1 MIDKKYSL
9 HHPGYQHGTYPEIV
23 SATGSLLISSDGRGF
38 FDAGL
43 GAGSQILG
51 HTHSSVVAAVE
62 QQITKGSVY
71 LHNNKNIHSL
81 CEELLEI
88 LPRGHSNFV
97 FCSSGSEA
105 TQRALRLARAAT
117 GRERIGYFHGGWHGM
132 NEWTLAQDGNRF
144 GNAEKKIP
152 DGIPKQ
158 ILKDSLV
165 LPYNVNEAFEI
176 LESVPNN
183 LAAVIVEPVQGSNPR
198 EDILPFLE
206 RLQAYCRKT
215 GTLMIF
221 DEIITGFRLD
231 IGGASKKWNLSP
243 DIITYGKVLGGG
255 MPIGLMTC
263 TDEVAAT
270 TFYDQSKRVLT
281 GGTFSANPLI
291 AAVSLAVV
299 RTLKNQNYNTIDDLS
314 ELMRSKL
321 NSYFINKNLPFSMI
335 GIASIS
341 RLAFTNHFFRN
352 RRERDALESSLMVQE
367 IFRKSL
373 MDQDVLWP
381 TNGIVFTGFCHS
393 EEQIT
398 ELSEKVINAV
408 NSTLETV

>member
-9 HHPGYQHGTYPEIV
+9 HHSGYHHGSYPEIV
-23 SATGSLLISSDGRGF
+23 SAKGSLLTSSDGREF

-51 HTHSSVVAAVE
+51 HAHPSVVAAIK

-88 LPRGHSNFV
+88 LPQGHSNFV
-97 FCSSGSEA
+97 FCNSGSEA
-105 TQRALRLARAAT
+105 TQRALRLARTST
-117 GRERIGYFHGGWHGM
+117 GRERIGYFYGGWHGM

-144 GNAEKKIP
+144 GNVEKKIP

-158 ILKDSLV
+158 IFKDSLV
-165 LPYNVNEAFEI
+165 LPYNVDEAFKI
-176 LESVPNN
+176 LENIPKN
-183 LAAVIVEPVQGSNPR
+183 LAAIIVEPVQGSNPR

-231 IGGASKKWNLSP
+231 VGGASEKWNLHP

-263 TDEVAAT
+263 TDDVAAT

-281 GGTFSANPLI
+281 GGTFSANPLT
-291 AAVSLAVV
+291 AAASLAVV
-299 RTLKNQNYNTIDDLS
+299 RTLKKQDYNNIDDLS
-314 ELMRSKL
+314 KLMRSKL
-321 NSYFINKNLPFSMI
+321 NHYFKSKNLPFSISGI
-335 GIASIS
+335 GSIS
-341 RLAFTNHFFRN
+341 RLAFTNQLFLN
-352 RRERDALESSLMVQE
+352 RKERDALESSLTIQE
-367 IFRKSL
+367 MFRKSL

-381 TNGIVFTGFCHS
+381 TNGIVFTGFC
-393 EEQIT
+393 QTKDLIL
-398 ELSEKVINAV
+398 ELSEKVINAA
-408 NSTLETV
+408 NSTLESV